1 MISLVLVN
9 RGKQPI
15 AANHPVNL
23 ALSGHSL
30 SVEISSSKTFHI
42 LTNISCLG
50 ITLSTIHSAGD
61 RASRAPEAS
70 IVQLPT
76 SPLHQLL
83 LLLLQQHQL
92 ARSGGKAI
100 SPKVA
105 LGHTRWSL
113 PSWQLCLPL
122 AHRQLQ
128 LARSTTWHPAAATPG
143 RNKQNLNSDS
153 MSENIFLGSR

>member
-42 LTNISCLG
+42 LTDISCLG

-83 LLLLQQHQL
+83 LLLLLLLQATTPVGEIRRKSNISKSCSRSHSLVSPFL
-92 ARSGGKAI
+92 AA
-100 SPKVA
+100 V
-105 LGHTRWSL
+105 
-113 PSWQLCLPL
+113 
-122 AHRQLQ
+122 
-128 LARSTTWHPAAATPG
+128 PAARPPTTATGEIHYLASRCCYAREEQAEPELG
-143 RNKQNLNSDS
+143 LNK
-153 MSENIFLGSR
+153 